1 MSRLEEH
8 FRDALDARGL
18 HIDEPTRRLAVDL
31 TRLLIRASGATVQDR
46 ERQSLDAALA
56 ARTDLPAE
64 ARDALLALALS
75 PRFRAAVS
83 PADLLAFGARF
94 GRDAHDRLAEEQA
107 EELDLEGFAA
117 RYGTEASLLL
127 MDGLFQVASADGH
140 IEAREARVLE
150 TSAEALGV
158 DGVLVSAL
166 FQKYDPRHAAGDLTW
181 DLNKER
187 ITIGRAGGNDV
198 VLPDPQVARHHCDL
212 VRDPTGW
219 RVVDAGSGR
228 PVLVDGLPVIQAML
242 APHNKIQLGPWRL
255 QVVEEDGEWKVHAF
269 GHRSFTSL
277 SVGDVTRHIGDVC
290 LLDEVRFTVFSG
302 EVVALVGPS
311 GAGKTTLINAISGV
325 APADR
330 GAVLLNGRDFHA
342 ILQADRTA
350 VGLVPQEDLVHPTLK
365 VAESLRYAGKLRLP
379 ADVDLDEL
387 NGTVDRVL
395 TELGIDHIRES
406 QIGDATKRGISGGQR
421 KRVNLAQELLTRST
435 RVLFLDEPTSG
446 LDPRSAQDIARL
458 VRQLAD
464 DGRIVFLVTHDLTP
478 GIMAQCDHLLVLA
491 PGGRVAWFGPPAE
504 ACRYF
509 GVDSP
514 DLIFSRLSEKTPEA
528 WKAGYQESLQH
539 RKYVATREHLLRP
552 GEGTQGAEQIEDRS
566 AGRPSQLSQFKT
578 LTQRY
583 FRRKMRDQTG
593 MLVMVAQPLLLA
605 LTTWIVFPV
614 PTDAMVFMFTLS
626 CLWFGMSSAVRE
638 MISDRAI
645 WRRERKVG
653 VGVTPYVG
661 SKTAVLGLLVTL
673 ECVAFTAMVYT
684 MVGMQAGGYDF
695 WALAGVASLTGL
707 SGMTL
712 GLLISS
718 VMTSSE
724 AAVGML
730 PLLLVPMICFSSIM
744 VPLRHMEK
752 PAQALSWI
760 FIERYA
766 FEAALKTGDEL
777 QKVARGDGKWER
789 QPLNGTLYTLG
800 LKSVDAEDMGLPMR
814 FLIGV
819 VVAFM
824 LGCLALTWAMTWWRD
839 RT

>member
-1 MSRLEEH
+1 MSRLDER
-8 FRDALDARGL
+8 FRDALDAQG
-18 HIDEPTRRLAVDL
+18 IGVDEPTRRLAVDL
-31 TRLLIRASGATVQDR
+31 ARLLIRASGTKVGER
-46 ERQSLDAALA
+46 ERQTLDQVLA

-64 ARDALLALALS
+64 ARAALLDLALS
-75 PRFRAAVS
+75 PRFRAAVT
-83 PADLLAFGARF
+83 PAELLVFGGRF
-94 GRDAHDRLAEEQA
+94 GSAAQERLVEEQA
-107 EELDLEGFAA
+107 EELDLRSFAERNA
-117 RYGTEASLLL
+117 PEASLLL
-127 MDGLFQVASADGH
+127 LDALFRIAAADGR
-140 IEAREARVLE
+140 IEGREARVLE
-150 TSAEALGV
+150 TSAEKLGI

-166 FQKYDPRHAAGDLTW
+166 FQKYDPRHASGDLNWELT
-181 DLNKER
+181 KER
-187 ITIGRAGGNDV
+187 VSIGRAAGNDV

-212 VRDPTGW
+212 VLDPLGW
-219 RVVDAGSGR
+219 RVVDVGSGR
-228 PVLVDGLPVIQAML
+228 PVLVDGQPVSQAML
-242 APHNKIQLGPWRL
+242 AKHHKIQVGPWRL
-255 QVVEEDGEWKVHAF
+255 QVVAEEGGWKLQAF

-277 SVGDVTRHIGDVC
+277 SVQDLTRHIGSVC
-290 LLDEVRFTVFSG
+290 LLDRVRFTVFSG

-311 GAGKTTLINAISGV
+311 GAGKTTLINAISGI
-325 APADR
+325 APADK
-330 GAVLLNGRDFHA
+330 GEVFLDGQDFHA

-365 VAESLRYAGKLRLP
+365 VAESLEFAGRLRLP
-379 ADVDLDEL
+379 SDVDADEL
-387 NGTVDRVL
+387 GGTVDRVL
-395 TELGIDHIRES
+395 GELGIDHIRDS
-406 QIGDATKRGISGGQR
+406 RIGDALKRGISGGQR

-435 RVLFLDEPTSG
+435 RLLFLDEPTSG

-491 PGGRVAWFGPPAE
+491 PGGRLAWFGPPVE

-514 DLIFSRLSEKTPEA
+514 DLIFSVLAEKTPEA
-528 WKAGYQESLQH
+528 WHDTYREGLAH
-539 RKYVATREHLLRP
+539 RKFVATREHLLRP
-552 GEGTQGAEQIEDRS
+552 GDGL
-566 AGRPSQLSQFKT
+566 AGEEKTEVRKARRPSLMSQFRT
-578 LTQRY
+578 LTRRY
-583 FRRKMRDQTG
+583 FRRKLRDQTG
-593 MLVMVAQPLLLA
+593 VLVMVVQPLLLA

-638 MISDRAI
+638 LISDRAI

-661 SKTAVLGLLVTL
+661 SKIVVLGLLVGL
-673 ECVAFTAMVYT
+673 ECLAFTAMVYFL
-684 MVGMQAGGYDF
+684 VGMGAGGYQF
-695 WALAGVASLTGL
+695 WTLAGVASLTGL
-707 SGMTL
+707 AGMAL
-712 GLLISS
+712 GLLISA

-752 PAQALSWI
+752 PAQVLSWI

-777 QKVARGDGKWER
+777 QKVARGDGKWEV

-800 LKSVDAEDMGLPMR
+800 LKSVDAEDMGLPMNV
-814 FLIGV
+814 LIALIM
-819 VVAFM
+819 AFM
-824 LGCLALTWAMTWWRD
+824 LTCMGSTWLVIWQRD

>member
-1 MSRLEEH
+1 MSRLEDR

-18 HIDEPTRRLAVDL
+18 DVDEPTRRLAVDL
-31 TRLLIRASGATVQDR
+31 ARLLIRASGAAVR
-46 ERQSLDAALA
+46 ERERRTLDAALA
-56 ARTDLPAE
+56 ARTDLPE
-64 ARDALLALALS
+64 AARSELLDLALS
-75 PRFRAAVS
+75 PQFRAAVS
-83 PADLLAFGARF
+83 PAELLAFGGRF
-94 GRDAHDRLAEEQA
+94 GGAAGDRLAAEQA
-107 EELDLEGFAA
+107 EELDLAGFAEQ
-117 RYGTEASLLL
+117 YGTEASLLL
-127 MDGLFQVASADGH
+127 MDALFQVASADGR
-140 IEAREARVLE
+140 IEPTEARVLE
-150 TSAEALGV
+150 ASAESLGI

-166 FQKYDPRHAAGDLTW
+166 FQKYDPRHAAGDLNW
-181 DLNKER
+181 ELSKER
-187 ITIGRAGGNDV
+187 ITIGRAQGNDV

-212 VRDPTGW
+212 VRDPAGW

-228 PVLVDGLPVIQAML
+228 PVLVDGEPVIQAML
-242 APHNKIQLGPWRL
+242 APGQKIQLGPWKL
-255 QVVEEDGEWKVHAF
+255 QVAEDEGGAKLHAF

-277 SVGDVTRHIGDVC
+277 SVGDVTRHIGEIC
-290 LLDEVRFTVFSG
+290 LLDGVRFTVFSG

-311 GAGKTTLINAISGV
+311 GAGKTTLINAISGI
-325 APADR
+325 APADW
-330 GAVLLNGRDFHA
+330 GKVLLDGQDFHG

-350 VGLVPQEDLVHPTLK
+350 VGLVPQEDLVHPTLR
-365 VAESLRYAGKLRLP
+365 VAESLQYAGKLRLP
-379 ADVDLDEL
+379 ADVDQGEL
-387 NGTVDRVL
+387 SGTVDRVL
-395 TELGIDHIRES
+395 GELGIAHIRDS
-406 QIGDATKRGISGGQR
+406 RIGDALKRGISGGQR

-504 ACRYF
+504 ACGYF
-509 GVDSP
+509 GVDTP
-514 DLIFSRLSEKTPEA
+514 DLIFSVLSEQTPEA
-528 WKAGYQESLQH
+528 WKRTYLESQGH
-539 RKYVATREHLLRP
+539 RKYVATREHLLKP
-552 GEGTQGAEQIEDRS
+552 SEGVQADDAAERRRS
-566 AGRPSQLSQFKT
+566 KRPSLVSQFKT
-578 LTQRY
+578 LTHRY
-583 FRRKMRDQTG
+583 FRRKLRDQTG

-661 SKTAVLGLLVTL
+661 SKVAVLGLLVTL
-673 ECVAFTAMVYT
+673 ECIAFTAMVYYL
-684 MVGMQAGGYDF
+684 VGMRAGGYDF
-695 WALAGVASLTGL
+695 LQLAGVASLTGL
-707 SGMTL
+707 SGMAL

-766 FEAALKTGDEL
+766 FEAALKTGDSL
-777 QKVARGDGKWER
+777 QKVARGDGKWEE

-800 LKSVDAEDMGLPMR
+800 LKSVDADDMGLSMR
-814 FLIGV
+814 VLIGV
-819 VVAFM
+819 VVIFTIV
-824 LGCLALTWAMTWWRD
+824 CLMLTWIVVWRRD